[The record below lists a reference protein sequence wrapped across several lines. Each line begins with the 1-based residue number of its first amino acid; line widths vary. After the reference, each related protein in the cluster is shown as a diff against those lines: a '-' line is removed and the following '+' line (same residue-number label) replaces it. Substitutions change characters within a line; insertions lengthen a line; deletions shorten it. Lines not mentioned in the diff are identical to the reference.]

1 MSASLGSSAV
11 TMIDD
16 RHSPP
21 ISRRFPSL
29 AAPAFV
35 FLRHAKVVADST
47 EQSATDN
54 GGTPREPRVMKS
66 RVGAEIGALKSKHSP
81 SLPPDPHQVPRGPCS
96 ISCVNVSFIR
106 SQRVLQSPI
115 ATSRVAVSF
124 SVTGLPLSLNGSTSP
139 TPSAAASPG
148 SAGAAVEIESQ
159 SDAVSV
165 ASLGSPSSKPLR

>member
-1 MSASLGSSAV
+1 
-11 TMIDD
+11 
-16 RHSPP
+16 
-21 ISRRFPSL
+21 
-29 AAPAFV
+29 
-35 FLRHAKVVADST
+35 
-47 EQSATDN
+47 
-54 GGTPREPRVMKS
+54 MKS